1 MTPDEAREGL
11 DTART
16 EAEQARDLVA
26 DLAERVREGDEDVTG
41 AQILAQRQ
49 LAELAGLRVEA
60 AERKLAAAEAI
71 DRDARAKAI
80 AAAARELISEDDTQ
94 PVIDAVRDAV
104 AALEHLLAVTATRSA
119 RIHEVAEQAV
129 QINDELKS
137 VARAAVEA
145 EGKAQLANGRGIPI
159 RQTPDDPW
167 PTSAYGFRGQ
177 TFPANVTAIGEG
189 SAGAVRPGRMAAAV
203 LALALNGD
211 RSLAAEAREVF
222 NAPFAAVI
230 ERLKTEVPG
239 LTEALRQPAKD

>member
-16 EAEQARDLVA
+16 EAEQAAEVVEA
-26 DLAERVREGDEDVTG
+26 LAERVREGDEDVTG
-41 AQILAQRQ
+41 EQILAQRQ

-60 AERKLAAAEAI
+60 AERKLAAAVGA

-80 AAAARELISEDDTQ
+80 GAAARKLISTDDTQ

-104 AALEHLLAVTATRSA
+104 AALENLLAVTATRTA

-129 QINDELKS
+129 RINDELKS

-145 EGKAQLANGRGIPI
+145 EGQAELAQGRGVPV
-159 RQTPDDPW
+159 RTTAEQAW
-167 PTSAYGFRGQ
+167 PSGAYGFRAQ
-177 TFPANVTAIGEG
+177 TFPAHVAVMGEG
-189 SAGAVRPGRMAAAV
+189 TATAVRPGRMAATI

-211 RSLAAEAREVF
+211 RSLIAEAREVF
-222 NAPFAAVI
+222 NAPLAAVI

-239 LTEALRQPAKD
+239 LDEALLDR